1 MNLTVTWALN
11 LSRDGLRGP
20 MELILIMNWHLELC
34 LLRSWMALV
43 EAEWQANGYTVSTLS
58 FNMHPSFS
66 ERKDPISFK
75 LNN

>member
-1 MNLTVTWALN
+1 
-11 LSRDGLRGP
+11 
-20 MELILIMNWHLELC
+20 
-34 LLRSWMALV
+34 MALV